1 MARRCLSIILAA
13 GEGTRMKSARVKV
26 LHEVAGLAMVRHV
39 VAAAGKAGS
48 DRIAVV
54 SGRDSEAVIAAVRKD
69 RDDADHFVQEERL
82 GTGHAV
88 LAARAAIEA
97 GADDILVLFAD
108 TPLIRPQTLA
118 RARAS
123 LIAGTDICV
132 IGFRPANPAGYG
144 RLLERDGELLAIRED
159 KDASD
164 AERAIDF
171 CNAGVMALAGDKALA
186 ILDAIGNDNAKG
198 EYYLTDAVEIARREG
213 LKVRAIEA
221 EPFEVA
227 GVNNRAELAA
237 VEATWQELRRRHA
250 MIEEG
255 VTLIDPASVVF
266 AHDTTLG
273 RDVTIEPNVV
283 FGPGVS
289 VGEGAVIHAFSHLTG
304 ATIAP
309 GVSVGPFA
317 RLREGTDLQAGSKVG
332 NFCEVKNATLGKGAK
347 VNHLSYIGD
356 AEIGARTNVG
366 AGTITCNYDGA
377 LKHRTTIGADA
388 FIGSDSSLVAPVT
401 IGDGAYVGTGS
412 VITDDVPAGALAIAR
427 ERQVNKEDRGR
438 QINER
443 NRAAKAG
450 KNGPKPAAKADAK
463 PAVKAA
469 PKAAAKPTAATAAAK
484 ADRPAGA
491 AKPASAAKPSRPAR
505 TAAKPSPAAKKQS

>member
-39 VAAAGKAGS
+39 VAAAGRAGS
-48 DRIAVV
+48 DRVAVV
-54 SGRDSEAVIAAVRKD
+54 SGRDSDAVVAAVRKD
-69 RDDADHFVQEERL
+69 RDDAEHFVQEERL
-82 GTGHAV
+82 GTAHAV
-88 LAARAAIEA
+88 LAARPAIKA

-108 TPLIRPQTLA
+108 TPLIRAETLA

-132 IGFRPANPAGYG
+132 IGFRPENPSGYG

-159 KDASD
+159 KDASE
-164 AERAIDF
+164 AEKAIDF

-186 ILDAIGNDNAKG
+186 LLDAIGNANAKG

-221 EPFEVA
+221 EAFEVA

-237 VEATWQELRRRHA
+237 VEATWQSLRRRRA

-255 VTLIDPASVVF
+255 VTLIDPASVTF
-266 AHDTTLG
+266 SHDTVLA

-283 FGPGVS
+283 FGEGVT
-289 VGEGAVIHAFSHLTG
+289 VGEGAVIHAFSHLAG
-304 ATIAP
+304 ATVAP

-317 RLREGTDLQAGSKVG
+317 RLREGSNLAAGSKVG
-332 NFCEVKNATLGKGAK
+332 NFCEVKNATLGEGAK
-347 VNHLSYIGD
+347 INHLSYVGD
-356 AEIGARTNVG
+356 AEIGARTNIG

-377 LKHRTTIGADA
+377 LKHRTVIGADA
-388 FIGSDSSLVAPVT
+388 FIGSDTALVAPVS
-401 IGDGAYVGTGS
+401 IGDNAYVGTGS

-427 ERQVNKEDRGR
+427 ERQVNKEGRGLA
-438 QINER
+438 IAER
-443 NRAAKAG
+443 NRAAKARKG
-450 KNGPKPAAKADAK
+450 GAGAAPEAATAEAGPAAEPAAEPEAKPDAKPEARSGDNAGKPAA
-463 PAVKAA
+463 
-469 PKAAAKPTAATAAAK
+469 
-484 ADRPAGA
+484 
-491 AKPASAAKPSRPAR
+491 
-505 TAAKPSPAAKKQS
+505 AAKKRS

>member
-69 RDDADHFVQEERL
+69 RDDAEYFVQEERL

-88 LAARAAIEA
+88 LAARSAIEA

-108 TPLIRPQTLA
+108 TPLIRPETLA

-123 LIAGTDICV
+123 LITGTDICV

-159 KDASD
+159 KDASE
-164 AERAIDF
+164 AERSINF

-186 ILDAIGNDNAKG
+186 ILDAIGNDNVKG
-198 EYYLTDAVEIARREG
+198 EYYITDAVEIARREG

-221 EPFEVA
+221 KPFEVA

-237 VEATWQELRRRHA
+237 VKATWQELRRHRA
-250 MIEEG
+250 MIEDG

-266 AHDTTLG
+266 AHDTAFG

-283 FGPGVS
+283 FGPGVT
-289 VGEGAVIHAFSHLTG
+289 VGEGAVIHAFSHITG

-332 NFCEVKNATLGKGAK
+332 NFCEIKNATLGEGAK

-356 AEIGARTNVG
+356 ASIGARTNVG

-377 LKHRTTIGADA
+377 MKHRTTIGVDA
-388 FIGSDSSLVAPVT
+388 FIGSDTALVAPVSV
-401 IGDGAYVGTGS
+401 GDNAYIGTGS
-412 VITDDVPAGALAIAR
+412 VITEDVPAGAFAIAR
-427 ERQVNKEDRGR
+427 ERQVTKDGRGL
-438 QINER
+438 QIAER

-450 KNGPKPAAKADAK
+450 KNAPKPAAKADTKPLAEVEPKRAAK
-463 PAVKAA
+463 PAAATTASKASKPSGA
-469 PKAAAKPTAATAAAK
+469 AKTATPAKAAAKPA
-484 ADRPAGA
+484 PG
-491 AKPASAAKPSRPAR
+491 
-505 TAAKPSPAAKKQS
+505 AKKQS

>member
-54 SGRDSEAVIAAVRKD
+54 SGRDSDAVVAAVRKD
-69 RDDADHFVQEERL
+69 RDDAEHFVQEERL
-82 GTGHAV
+82 GTAHAV
-88 LAARAAIEA
+88 LAARPAIEA
-97 GADDILVLFAD
+97 GTDDILVLFAD
-108 TPLIRPQTLA
+108 TPLIRPETLA

-132 IGFRPANPAGYG
+132 IGFRPKNPAGYG

-164 AERAIDF
+164 SERAIDF
-171 CNAGVMALAGDKALA
+171 CNAGVMALSGERALA
-186 ILDAIGNDNAKG
+186 ILDAIGNANAKG

-221 EPFEVA
+221 EAFEVA
-227 GVNNRAELAA
+227 GVNNRAELSA
-237 VEATWQELRRRHA
+237 VEATWQERRRRHA

-255 VTLIDPASVVF
+255 ATLIAPETVTFS
-266 AHDTTLG
+266 HDTVLA
-273 RDVTIEPNVV
+273 RDVTVEPNVV

-289 VGEGAVIHAFSHLTG
+289 VGEGAVIHAFSHLSG
-304 ATIAP
+304 ARVAP

-317 RLREGTDLQAGSKVG
+317 RLREGSDLQAGSKVG
-332 NFCEVKNATLGKGAK
+332 NFCEIKNATLFEGAK

-377 LKHRTTIGADA
+377 LKHRTVVGADA
-388 FIGSDSSLVAPVT
+388 FIGSDTSLIAPVSV
-401 IGDGAYVGTGS
+401 GDNAYIGTGS
-412 VITDDVPAGALAIAR
+412 VITEDVPAGALAIAR
-427 ERQVNKEDRGR
+427 ERQVNKDGRGL
-438 QINER
+438 QIAER
-443 NRAAKAG
+443 NRAAKAAKTGG
-450 KNGPKPAAKADAK
+450 KPAKTTAASGKPSAAAAKSSAGAAKAGTKPAAK
-463 PAVKAA
+463 PAA
-469 PKAAAKPTAATAAAK
+469 AAAKPG
-484 ADRPAGA
+484 AGA
-491 AKPASAAKPSRPAR
+491 KR
-505 TAAKPSPAAKKQS
+505 QS